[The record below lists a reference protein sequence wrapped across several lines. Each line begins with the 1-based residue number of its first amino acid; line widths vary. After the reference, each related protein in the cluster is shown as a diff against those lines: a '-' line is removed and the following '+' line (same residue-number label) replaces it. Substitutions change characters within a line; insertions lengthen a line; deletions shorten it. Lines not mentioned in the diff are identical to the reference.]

1 MTKHFCMRAM
11 FCLGV
16 ALIHSSAFAQPTSRT
31 QPRRVVIP
39 SHEQAKTKADA
50 AYQSGRYEEAVRLVD
65 PVIRAN
71 SRDDVALYLRAS
83 ARVEIGRARSDKAMV
98 RAGITDAR
106 EAIRLGTTSDAMYY
120 LPYLYGMISL
130 SQIEGRDEHAAVVV
144 TVIDDLL
151 KRLRPKP
158 EDEANFHYQ
167 RGLANTHLKKFKVA
181 AQDYRNAI
189 NRHSKH
195 MGAFIALADT
205 YVAAGQSAEALEA
218 FQSAVSAFP
227 NSPLVYNNRGMFLQ
241 QTGKSQDAIVDFTK
255 ALERDPNYFYA
266 MTNRGFAL
274 MQSGSPDAAENDFST
289 SLKINPNQPFVYS
302 LRGTSRLEQRKLR
315 EAIADYTRV
324 VQLDPSNPVAR
335 GDLGFA
341 MYFAGYHEQAAEAFG
356 QALQLDKNH
365 RYVNPWRYGAL
376 VAAGKKTA
384 ADELAAPSI
393 EKSADDRDWIDHVMT
408 YLTGNISAG
417 KLLESVNPNDKN
429 AAAAQ
434 KCEAHFFIAQ
444 QMSATGKAAEAATHF
459 RNAIATRQKHL
470 SAFRGAT
477 LSLNAPR

>member
-1 MTKHFCMRAM
+1 MTEHFCMRAV
-11 FCLGV
+11 FCLAV
-16 ALIHSSAFAQPTSRT
+16 TLNYTTVHAQPAGN
-31 QPRRVVIP
+31 QPRRTVIP

-50 AYQSGRYEEAVRLVD
+50 AYQAGQYDEAIRHVD
-65 PVIRAN
+65 PVIQAN
-71 SRDDVALYLRAS
+71 SRDHVALYLRAS
-83 ARVEIGRARSDKAMV
+83 ARVEIGRARGDKALV

-130 SQIEGRDEHAAVVV
+130 SQIEGRSEHATVVI

-151 KRLRPKP
+151 QRLRPKP

-167 RGLANTHLKKFKVA
+167 RGLANTQLKNYKVA
-181 AQDYRNAI
+181 AQDYQNAI
-189 NRHSKH
+189 RRHSKH

-205 YVAAGQSAEALEA
+205 YVAAGQSAEAIEA
-218 FQSAVSAFP
+218 FQSAVAAFP

-255 ALERDPNYFYA
+255 ALERDRSYFYA

-274 MQSGSPDAAENDFST
+274 MESGSPDAAENDFSA

-302 LRGTSRLEQRKLR
+302 LRGTARLEQRKLR
-315 EAIADYTRV
+315 EAISDYTQV
-324 VQLDPSNPVAR
+324 VKLDPSNPVAR

-341 MYFAGYHEQAAEAFG
+341 MYFAGYFEQAAEAFG
-356 QALQLDKNH
+356 QASQLDKNH
-365 RYVNPWRYGAL
+365 RYVDPWRYGAL
-376 VAAGKKTA
+376 VAAGNKNA
-384 ADELAAPSI
+384 ADELAAVSLA
-393 EKSADDRDWIDHVMT
+393 KTADDRDWIDHVMT
-408 YLTGNISAG
+408 FLAG
-417 KLLESVNPNDKN
+417 KMSTEQLLASVNPNDKN

-444 QMSATGKAAEAATHF
+444 QLAASGKQKEATEHYK
-459 RNAIATRQKHL
+459 NSVATRQKHL
-470 SAFRGAT
+470 SAYRGAALL
-477 LSLNAPR
+477 LSASN